1 MASNRELDNLFEL
14 QSLDCPKWVGRG
26 RIPKHYKR
34 LTCSREEADR
44 LAKIGF
50 IEIAKYY
57 GEKTF
62 YTQSLIAG
70 ACLSG
75 DYDKVTIVSPSS
87 YGKSWLFGRIGN
99 IMAYEGEPTYVVAA
113 TQGRFSLQ
121 RRTYRER
128 NSLWG

>member
-14 QSLDCPKWVGRG
+14 QSFDLPKWVGRG

-34 LTCSREEADR
+34 LTCSKEEADR

-75 DYDKVTIVSPSS
+75 DYDKVTIV
-87 YGKSWLFGRIGN
+87 
-99 IMAYEGEPTYVVAA
+99 
-113 TQGRFSLQ
+113 
-121 RRTYRER
+121 
-128 NSLWG
+128 